1 MTTSEPDRSDARKS
15 ASVASETISRY
26 LNEEL
31 RDAQTARQLAEF
43 LSEDALS
50 WRPPTI
56 EPRRVRTILAFTFG
70 NRMQPNG
77 NRTPG
82 PVNEAIAAVAVRL
95 AHATGA
101 IIYAQWEVA
110 AAVGGAVSPDRLVAI
125 YPDRDDRAEP
135 RYLNTS
141 DTIRRML
148 TIAGDP
154 ALLGTVGIVGFRDHV
169 WRCVANARALG
180 LDAYAPA
187 GYDMPADYDPQS
199 GQPWCRTR
207 LAYLM
212 HDIAIRA
219 AERRDALA
227 AVTTRGDAEP

>member
-1 MTTSEPDRSDARKS
+1 MTTSEPDRSGARRPAAS
-15 ASVASETISRY
+15 AFETISRH
-26 LNEEL
+26 LTGEL
-31 RDAQTARQLAEF
+31 GDSGIARQLARF
-43 LSEDALS
+43 VCEDTLS

-56 EPRRVRTILAFTFG
+56 EPRRIRTILAFTFG

-82 PVNEAIAAVAVRL
+82 PVNEAIAAVTVRL

-110 AAVGGAVSPDRLVAI
+110 AAVGDAVPPDRLVAI

-135 RYLNTS
+135 RYLGTS

-148 TIAGDP
+148 TFAGDS
-154 ALLGTVGIVGFRDHV
+154 ALLGPVGIVGFRDHV
-169 WRCVANARALG
+169 WRCVANARSLG
-180 LDAYAPA
+180 LDAHLPD
-187 GYDMPADYDPQS
+187 GYDMPAEYDTQS
-199 GQPWCRTR
+199 GQPWCRDR

-219 AERRDALA
+219 AERREALA
-227 AVTTRGDAEP
+227 AAATRGDAVR